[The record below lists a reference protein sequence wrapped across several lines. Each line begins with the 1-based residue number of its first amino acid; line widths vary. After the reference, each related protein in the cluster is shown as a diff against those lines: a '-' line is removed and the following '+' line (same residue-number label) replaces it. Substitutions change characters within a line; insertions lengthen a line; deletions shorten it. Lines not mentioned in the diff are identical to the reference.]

1 MPIIRIIPGR
11 ESPKRI
17 GEYIRQNNKTDEKYI
32 FASNCDPFNPEW
44 DFQVQEKSI
53 TKISSENII
62 ILLLAIIRYW
72 KKSRQRKLWR

>member
-17 GEYIRQNNKTDEKYI
+17 GEYIRQSKKTDERYI

-44 DFQVQEKSI
+44 DFKVQKKSI
-53 TKISSENII
+53 TKISFGNII
-62 ILLLAIIRYW
+62 ILLLATIRYW
-72 KKSRQRKLWR
+72 KKSRQKKS